1 MPAGCYRSLVRARHI
16 LSSLVSASGLAA
28 VLAAVLAAG
37 CDDLSEYRGTFKGRI
52 VKGNFVRS
60 CFPASTR
67 AELNFNPAFAVAPLG
82 TAKSAE
88 LNRLTTSDGTF
99 DRTLLEPITALP
111 HDQLSELDFPGPS
124 RLRNF
129 ILLARP
135 ERGPLAGHD
144 ATVVVSLLEN
154 GEVELRI
161 IARTAETSVPCPTE
175 SEDSAESEPAPDA
188 QNGRPREYFG
198 VFILK

>member
-1 MPAGCYRSLVRARHI
+1 MRGLRPN
-16 LSSLVSASGLAA
+16 LSSLVLTATLA
-28 VLAAVLAAG
+28 VCFAAG
-37 CDDLSEYRGTFKGRI
+37 CEDLSEYSGDFKGQI
-52 VKGNFVRS
+52 IKGNFIRS

-67 AELNFNPAFAVAPLG
+67 AELRFDPELAVAPLG
-82 TAKSAE
+82 DAKASQ

-99 DRTLLEPITALP
+99 TKTLLEPITALP

-135 ERGPLAGHD
+135 DSGPLAGHD

-154 GEVELRI
+154 HGVEVRV
-161 IARTAETSVPCPTE
+161 IARTAATSVPCPTE
-175 SEDSAESEPAPDA
+175 SEDNAESEPAPDA
-188 QNGRPREYFG
+188 QNERPREYFG